1 MKRLMFALAIAMVAG
16 VTQAASMQWGLALSK
31 TTGLTDADGNLL
43 TSKPDYSLVLVNV
56 TGLTQDKWAT
66 DGTVASTATFYYNAS
81 KGQSNLGTLG
91 AAIGTTPGVD
101 DVTFW
106 NSQVYAVM
114 VKDKDNNLSFLQQGG
129 SDYTTTISPAFV
141 NDSTSLTGAAY
152 KMAAGNYQASPVPEP
167 TSGLLLVMGLGAL
180 ALRRRKA

>member
-1 MKRLMFALAIAMVAG
+1 MKMKRLMFALAIAMVAG

-114 VKDKDNNLSFLQQGG
+114 VKDKDNNLSFLQVGG
-129 SDYTTTISPAFV
+129 SDYTDTISPNFL
-141 NDSTSLTGAAY
+141 NNSTSLSTGY
-152 KMAAGNYQASPVPEP
+152 FMPAGSYTANVPEP
-167 TSGLLLVMGLGAL
+167 TSGLLLVMGLAGL